1 MPKVGENL
9 PKEQRDKGL
18 KRLTQRQ
25 QDFLDNFIHKDMT
38 QTNAARQAGYSNP
51 SVDAVRLLRNPVVQ
65 ERWQE
70 MQEENRSR
78 FGVTLDKSLRDLL
91 KIRNEALERER
102 YSEAIRAEELRLKAS
117 GLLVNK
123 AHVLHEKVDSMTKE
137 DILAEL
143 ENLQRKAQDRMKKAN
158 VNPVGSGSGVWIGL
172 FYAANAYNCSLS
184 GAGYRDRIGLQ
195 PPAAGCIR
203 TIVRIQGPAAWLE
216 AGEAAGSGSS
226 QA

>member
-1 MPKVGENL
+1 MPRVGENL

-25 QDFLDNFIHKDMT
+25 QDFLDNFVDKDMT
-38 QTNAARQAGYSNP
+38 QTASARQAGYSNP
-51 SVDAVRLLRNPVVQ
+51 SVDAVRLLRNEVVQ
-65 ERWQE
+65 ERLQE
-70 MQEENRSR
+70 MYDENRSR

-158 VNPVGSGSGVWIGL
+158 VPH
-172 FYAANAYNCSLS
+172 
-184 GAGYRDRIGLQ
+184 
-195 PPAAGCIR
+195 IR
-203 TIVRIQGPAAWLE
+203 PKKIE
-216 AGEAAGSGSS
+216 KNS
-226 QA
+226 

>member
-143 ENLQRKAQDRMKKAN
+143 ENLQRKAQDRMKKATGTHTY
-158 VNPVGSGSGVWIGL
+158 PKKIGK
-172 FYAANAYNCSLS
+172 NS
-184 GAGYRDRIGLQ
+184 
-195 PPAAGCIR
+195 
-203 TIVRIQGPAAWLE
+203 
-216 AGEAAGSGSS
+216 
-226 QA
+226 

>member
-143 ENLQRKAQDRMKKAN
+143 ENLQRKAQDRMKKLTS
-158 VNPVGSGSGVWIGL
+158 PI
-172 FYAANAYNCSLS
+172 YAQK
-184 GAGYRDRIGLQ
+184 R
-195 PPAAGCIR
+195 
-203 TIVRIQGPAAWLE
+203 
-216 AGEAAGSGSS
+216 
-226 QA
+226 

>member
-1 MPKVGENL
+1 MPRVGENL

-25 QDFLDNFIHKDMT
+25 QDFLDNFVHKDMT
-38 QTNAARQAGYSNP
+38 QTASARQAGYSNP
-51 SVDAVRLLRNPVVQ
+51 SVDAVRLLRNEVVQ
-65 ERWQE
+65 ERLQE
-70 MQEENRSR
+70 MYDENRSR

-137 DILAEL
+137 EILAEL
-143 ENLQRKAQDRMKKAN
+143 QNLQQKAQDRMKKAN
-158 VNPVGSGSGVWIGL
+158 VTHIHPKKIGK
-172 FYAANAYNCSLS
+172 NS
-184 GAGYRDRIGLQ
+184 
-195 PPAAGCIR
+195 
-203 TIVRIQGPAAWLE
+203 
-216 AGEAAGSGSS
+216 
-226 QA
+226 

>member
-9 PKEQRDKGL
+9 PKEQREKGL

-158 VNPVGSGSGVWIGL
+158 VTHIHPKKIEKNS
-172 FYAANAYNCSLS
+172 
-184 GAGYRDRIGLQ
+184 
-195 PPAAGCIR
+195 
-203 TIVRIQGPAAWLE
+203 
-216 AGEAAGSGSS
+216 
-226 QA
+226 